1 MTRRVNVRQ
10 LVLFAL
16 IIFLLGCPPYKVT
29 IESPSDGEIFEAGV
43 EITFTGSARDLKDG
57 ELSGD
62 LLVWDSDQEG
72 ELGKGIELTKDDLV
86 EGVHTITLT
95 AKNSQGEI
103 AQDTIT
109 ITIGNG
115 APPTTTTTTGDA
127 IPSFD
132 DVVIPDLPIPE
143 LDPGIEVADGWE
155 ASYLIP
161 SNGISTPSNI
171 FITASGTLVVNQI
184 KGCEISTITLNGE
197 ISRLAYLA
205 GIPIFTF
212 AFDGENAYVHD
223 ITKSCGSIYKVDKE
237 GVVTTLVEESPVLPP
252 GSGISVITASQ
263 QGEIYLVVD
272 TTLFK
277 VSASGE
283 IVTINESME
292 SFQQL
297 VVDSTGELFGVQNN
311 RIYKINKSTGEAADL
326 LYDGNQDEAVGMNY
340 VPHCGLTVDTQGD
353 FYTVD
358 VLGKVYK
365 ITRSGEA
372 TILAEGFDECYLQ
385 GIAVDE
391 DGAVY
396 VVSRRNNGVFRIFEG
411 TIECVVVPNFLTSP
425 QALALNSNKEL
436 YVCED
441 EAIAVCKYSSEG
453 KFITLY
459 DAIVTQPPL
468 ADIAID
474 KDDNVYIAEVE
485 KGTDNP
491 SQLVVIEVGATE
503 KKVVVAMS
511 NPAGLAFYNNELYV
525 AEHGAD
531 RISIVTPE
539 GDITPYVT
547 NIDKPQFMDFDTA
560 GNLYV
565 VTGGLQYIDKIDSA
579 KVVTRVYSGTNLG
592 GIKITEEGD
601 MLVGKQG
608 FRPGEGM
615 LLSIS
620 ESSIETEIISG
631 LTSVV
636 GFDIDQDGVIYLSD
650 EILNVLIKL
659 EKK

>member
-1 MTRRVNVRQ
+1 MTRRVKVKQ

-16 IIFLLGCPPYKVT
+16 IILLLGCPPYKVT
-29 IESPSDGEIFEAGV
+29 ILTPSHGEIFEAGM

-62 LLVWDSDQEG
+62 LLVWTSDQEG
-72 ELGKGIELTKDDLV
+72 ELGKGKELTKDDLA

-95 AKNSQGEI
+95 AKNSQGET
-103 AQDTIT
+103 ATDTIT

-115 APPTTTTTTGDA
+115 TPPTTSTTTTGVS

-132 DVVIPDLPIPE
+132 DVVIPDLPIPA
-143 LDPGIEVADGWE
+143 LDPSIEVANGWE
-155 ASYLIP
+155 AGYLIP
-161 SNGISTPSNI
+161 SNGITTPSNI
-171 FITASGTLVVNQI
+171 FINAAGALVVNQI
-184 KGCEISTITLNGE
+184 KGFEISTVTRSGE
-197 ISRLAYLA
+197 ISRLAYFE

-212 AFDGENAYVHD
+212 AFDGENAYVYD
-223 ITKSCGSIYKVDKE
+223 ITSSYGSIYKVDST
-237 GVVTTLVEESPVLPP
+237 GAVTMLVEESPVLQ
-252 GSGISVITASQ
+252 SGMSLITASP
-263 QGEIYLVVD
+263 QGDVYLVGG

-292 SFQQL
+292 PFQQL
-297 VVDSTGELFGVQNN
+297 VVDSTGDLFGVRDNK
-311 RIYKINKSTGEAADL
+311 IYKINKSTGEAADL
-326 LYDGNQDEAVGMNY
+326 LYDGNQDEVAAMRY

-358 VLGKVYK
+358 VFGKVYK

-372 TILAEGFDECYLQ
+372 TILAEGFDQSYLQ

-391 DGAVY
+391 EGAVY

-411 TIECVVVPNFLTSP
+411 TIECVVVPNFFTTP
-425 QALALNSNKEL
+425 QTLALNSNKEL

-459 DAIVTQPPL
+459 DALVTQPPL

-474 KDDNVYIAEVE
+474 QNDNVYIAEVE
-485 KGTDNP
+485 EGTDNP
-491 SQLVVIEVGATE
+491 SQLVVIEAGATE
-503 KKVVVAMS
+503 KKVVVEMS
-511 NPAGLAFYNNELYV
+511 DPSGLAFYNNELYV

-531 RISIVTPE
+531 RISLVTPE
-539 GDITPYVT
+539 GEVTPYVT
-547 NIDKPQFMDFDTA
+547 NIDKPQFMDFDAA

-565 VTGGLQYIDKIDSA
+565 VNGGLRYIDKIDSA

-592 GIKITEEGD
+592 DIKITDEGD
-601 MLVGKQG
+601 ILVGIQG
-608 FRPGEGM
+608 FIAGRGM
-615 LLSIS
+615 VMSIA
-620 ESSIETEIISG
+620 ENGAETELISG

-636 GFDIDQDGVIYLSD
+636 GLDVDQDGVIYLSD

-659 EKK
+659 EKN

>member
-1 MTRRVNVRQ
+1 MKKTGTIKHMLLTVCALF
-10 LVLFAL
+10 LV
-16 IIFLLGCPPYKVT
+16 GCPPYSVIILT
-29 IESPSDGEIFEAGV
+29 PSDGEIFQAGV
-43 EITFTGSARDLKDG
+43 EITFTGSAMDLKDG

-62 LLVWDSDQEG
+62 LLVWNSDQEG
-72 ELGKGIELTKDDLV
+72 ELSKGKEFKKDDLV

-95 AKNSQGEI
+95 AKNSQGETTT
-103 AQDTIT
+103 DSIT
-109 ITIGNG
+109 ITISKGT
-115 APPTTTTTTGDA
+115 PPTTTISVA
-127 IPSFD
+127 IPSFED
-132 DVVIPDLPIPE
+132 LVIPDLPIPA
-143 LDPGIEVADGWE
+143 LDPSIEVADGWE

-161 SNGISTPSNI
+161 SNGITTPSNI
-171 FITASGTLVVNQI
+171 FINAEGTLVVNQV
-184 KGCEISTITLNGE
+184 KGFEISTITLSGE
-197 ISRLAYLA
+197 ISRLAYFE

-212 AFDGENAYVHD
+212 AFDGENAYVYN
-223 ITKSCGSIYKVDKE
+223 ITSTYGSIYKVDKE
-237 GVVTTLVEESPVLPP
+237 GVVTTLVDESPVLP
-252 GSGISVITASQ
+252 SGMSVITASQ
-263 QGEIYLVVD
+263 QGEVYLVVG

-297 VVDSTGELFGVQNN
+297 VFDSTGELFGVQNN
-311 RIYKINKSTGEAADL
+311 RIYKINKSTGEASDL
-326 LYDGNQDEAVGMNY
+326 IYDGNQDEAVGMKY

-358 VLGKVYK
+358 GFGKVYK

-372 TILAEGFDECYLQ
+372 TILAEGFDDCFLQ
-385 GIAVDE
+385 GVAVDE

-411 TIECVVVPNFLTSP
+411 VIECVVVPNFLTTP

-441 EAIAVCKYSSEG
+441 EAVSVCKYSSEG

-459 DAIVTQPPL
+459 NAVVMQAPL

-474 KDDNVYIAEVE
+474 QNDNVYVSEAEE
-485 KGTDNP
+485 GSSNP
-491 SQLVVIEVGATE
+491 SQLVVLEVGATE
-503 KKVVVAMS
+503 KKVVVEMS
-511 NPAGLAFYNNELYV
+511 DPSGLAFYNNELYV

-539 GDITPYVT
+539 GEVTPYVT
-547 NIDKPQFMDFDTA
+547 NIDRPQFMDFDTA

-565 VTGGLQYIDKIDSA
+565 VTGGLQSIDKVDSA
-579 KVVTRVYSGTNLG
+579 KVVTRVYSGSNLG

-601 MLVGKQG
+601 ILVGKQG
-608 FRPGEGM
+608 FTPGEGM
-615 LLSIS
+615 VLSIT
-620 ESSIETEIISG
+620 ENVAETELISG

-636 GFDIDQDGVIYLSD
+636 GFDVDQDGVIYLSD

>member
-1 MTRRVNVRQ
+1 MTRRVKVKP

-29 IESPSDGEIFEAGV
+29 IESPSDGDIFEVGV

-57 ELSGD
+57 ELSGE
-62 LLVWDSDQEG
+62 LLVWNSDQEG

-95 AKNSQGEI
+95 AKNSQGET
-103 AQDTIT
+103 ATDTIT

-115 APPTTTTTTGDA
+115 TPPTTSTTTTGVA

-155 ASYLIP
+155 AGYLIP
-161 SNGISTPSNI
+161 SNGITTPSNI
-171 FITASGTLVVNQI
+171 FINAAGTLVVNQV
-184 KGCEISTITLNGE
+184 KGFEISTITLAGE
-197 ISRLAYLA
+197 ISRLAYFE

-212 AFDGENAYVHD
+212 AFDGENAYVYD
-223 ITKSCGSIYKVDKE
+223 ITSSYGSIYKVDSA
-237 GVVTTLVEESPVLPP
+237 GVVTTLVEESPVLQ
-252 GSGISVITASQ
+252 SGMSVITASP
-263 QGEIYLVVD
+263 QGEVYLVGG

-292 SFQQL
+292 GFQQL
-297 VVDSTGELFGVQNN
+297 VVDSTGDLFGVQDN

-326 LYDGNQDEAVGMNY
+326 LYDGNQDEAVGMKC
-340 VPHCGLTVDTQGD
+340 VSHCGLTVDTEGD
-353 FYTVD
+353 FYIVD

-391 DGAVY
+391 EGAVY
-396 VVSRRNNGVFRIFEG
+396 VVSRRNNGVFRISEG
-411 TIECVVVPNFLTSP
+411 TIECVVVPNFLTTP

-441 EAIAVCKYSSEG
+441 EAIAVCKYSPEG

-468 ADIAID
+468 VDIAID
-474 KDDNVYIAEVE
+474 QNDNVYIAEA
-485 KGTDNP
+485 TDGGADP

-511 NPAGLAFYNNELYV
+511 DPSGLAFYNNELYV

-547 NIDKPQFMDFDTA
+547 NIDKPQFMDFDAA

-565 VTGGLQYIDKIDSA
+565 VTGGLQYIDKIDSS

-601 MLVGKQG
+601 ILVGKQG
-608 FRPGEGM
+608 FRPGEGKVV
-615 LLSIS
+615 SIS
-620 ESSIETEIISG
+620 ESSVETEIISG

-636 GFDIDQDGVIYLSD
+636 GFDVDQDGVIYLSD